1 MLSGRGQSI
10 LRLLGS
16 SYLSFSSVTEKNL
29 KTRDK
34 IFTAFGIVFA
44 IVFVRLGFWQLGRL
58 QERKALNRELRS
70 RAETAPVNFSELP
83 KDTGDA
89 HFRRVTL
96 KGSYDY
102 DHEIV
107 LTNRTRNGS
116 PGVHIIT
123 PLRQPSSDT
132 AILVNRGWVYAPDAM
147 TVDLRQWDEP
157 VMMTGEG
164 YVENYHTRPGQSK
177 SASHQNAYRWLDRP
191 TVSRAFP
198 YPVAPYFVVLIGD
211 SGNTPANVPPRVEVP
226 PLDEGP
232 HKSYAIQWF
241 SFAAISIFGTI
252 LYLRRK

>member
-1 MLSGRGQSI
+1 MDSSPITSADTVRGRLERFSMLSGRGQSI

-116 PGVHIIT
+116 PGVHMPKVGSHLSTT
-123 PLRQPSSDT
+123 PKMNMPIS
-132 AILVNRGWVYAPDAM
+132 AKKK
-147 TVDLRQWDEP
+147 
-157 VMMTGEG
+157 
-164 YVENYHTRPGQSK
+164 PGT
-177 SASHQNAYRWLDRP
+177 DRP
-191 TVSRAFP
+191 KKANTVRP
-198 YPVAPYFVVLIGD
+198 
-211 SGNTPANVPPRVEVP
+211 
-226 PLDEGP
+226 
-232 HKSYAIQWF
+232 
-241 SFAAISIFGTI
+241 
-252 LYLRRK
+252 